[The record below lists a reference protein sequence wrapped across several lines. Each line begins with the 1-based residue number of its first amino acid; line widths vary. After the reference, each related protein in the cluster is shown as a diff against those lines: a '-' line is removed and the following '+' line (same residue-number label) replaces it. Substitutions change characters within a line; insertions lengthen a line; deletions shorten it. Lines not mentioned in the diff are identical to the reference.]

1 MFARSHGRRLARCG
15 GGALAALALLPP
27 AAADPHAGHPP
38 AVVNIG
44 SLQFSPNS
52 VTVYAGD
59 IVAWSWQGPDTNH
72 TVTADPGQPIS
83 FDSDPDK
90 SPDEVSHQVGDGWS
104 FEFDRTGTFTYHCKV
119 HSFMQGTIT
128 VQTPPNPAPP
138 APVAPVLTQVRV
150 TPTKLC
156 HNRSRCTHAR
166 TTVSFTV
173 NEPASMLA
181 TIRRLSGFRPAG
193 PALKELDFAGPPG
206 TTRQRLDFGRLKPGR
221 YQLRLVAVDLSSG
234 LRSKPAVA
242 PVSVR
247 R

>member
-1 MFARSHGRRLARCG
+1 V
-15 GGALAALALLPP
+15 ALALLPP

-38 AVVNIG
+38 TVVNIG
-44 SLQFSPNS
+44 SLQFSPDS

-59 IVAWSWQGPDTNH
+59 LVAWSWQGPDTNH

-83 FDSDPDK
+83 FDSDADK
-90 SPDEVSHQVGDGWS
+90 SADQVSHQVGDGFS

-128 VQTPPNPAPP
+128 VQPPPIPPPP

-156 HNRSRCTHAR
+156 RNRSRCTHAR
-166 TTVSFTV
+166 IMVSFTV

-181 TIRRLSGFRPAG
+181 TIRRLSGSRPTG
-193 PALKELDFAGPPG
+193 RTLKELDFAGPPG
-206 TTRQRLDFGRLKPGR
+206 ATRHTLDFGRLKAGR
-221 YQLRLVAVDLSSG
+221 YQLRVVAVDLSSG
-234 LRSKPAVA
+234 LRSKPARA
-242 PVSVR
+242 TLSVR